1 MVKKFDCDNANHCV
15 NIKNLLEYTPMYSNS
30 VATNEFYF
38 LDTWRAAQAVRYT
51 TRRVQHGRNDA
62 DGGWEERNFV
72 DGTNA
77 DCNQG
82 YSARKALLGEHVGTV
97 VNTEIP
103 LNRYS
108 FFESLENKLLPN
120 SRVDLDLKIESDNNL
135 IWKTGADNVK
145 VVITRMQLYIPK
157 ITSNPEGQT
166 LYMEQY
172 LKPQKWT
179 YLKEVVEK
187 MNSTLNASGNFRI
200 TTGISK
206 PRHVFVFILNDAK
219 LEAPLQNQF
228 LYDTFSVSNNNTRI
242 TDCQLEIANG
252 IEYPE
257 VQYTPNSDISRIYRD
272 VLKYVHLN
280 NDYQG
285 GTLLNRANFESLFP
299 FLYFDL
305 TKQKLDIIDG
315 TTKIN
320 FKYHLSAAA
329 AADNSYSIYAI
340 ILHEQDIEIQQKDKK
355 LFLRS

>member
-1 MVKKFDCDNANHCV
+1 
-15 NIKNLLEYTPMYSNS
+15 
-30 VATNEFYF
+30 
-38 LDTWRAAQAVRYT
+38 
-51 TRRVQHGRNDA
+51 
-62 DGGWEERNFV
+62 
-72 DGTNA
+72 
-77 DCNQG
+77 
-82 YSARKALLGEHVGTV
+82 
-97 VNTEIP
+97 
-103 LNRYS
+103 
-108 FFESLENKLLPN
+108 
-120 SRVDLDLKIESDNNL
+120 
-135 IWKTGADNVK
+135 
-145 VVITRMQLYIPK
+145 
-157 ITSNPEGQT
+157 
-166 LYMEQY
+166 MEQY
-172 LKPQKWT
+172 LKEQEWT

-187 MNSTLNASGNFRI
+187 MNSTQNASENFRI

-206 PRHVFVFILNDAK
+206 PRHVFVFILNDAR

-228 LYDTFSVSNNNTRI
+228 LYDTFSISSNDRKI

-285 GTLLNRANFESLFP
+285 GTLLKRANFESLFP
-299 FLYFDL
+299 FLYLDL